1 MITGYRIDPA
11 SIRRTEVVHRP
22 SPHPEPPSARPPALR
37 AGPGVRPVDIGLSD
51 EARGVL
57 GNLPVRAQDA
67 LQTPFTVTRT
77 VERCDWYYQGDER
90 HLEVFVCY
98 LASRRTVT
106 VATGS
111 MHIPPGHTARSAH
124 WTLTCHQASVIGV
137 RGL

>member
-1 MITGYRIDPA
+1 MITGYRLDPA

-22 SPHPEPPSARPPALR
+22 GPGTEPPPARPARPS
-37 AGPGVRPVDIGLSD
+37 GSGVRLVDIGLSD

-67 LQTPFTVTRT
+67 LQLPFAATRT
-77 VERCDWYYQGDER
+77 VERCDWYYQGDEQR
-90 HLEVFVCY
+90 LEVFVCC
-98 LASRRTVT
+98 LASRHAVT
-106 VATGS
+106 VAAGS

-124 WTLTCHQASVIGV
+124 WTLTCYQASVTGL